1 MFNRVFNFEKNR
13 NLTNH
18 LPQMNKPIEGWSV
31 PITLL
36 KITQGIL
43 NGKKT
48 EKTQEITFS
57 GTVQPF
63 TAEKLSALPE
73 GMRSWSWIWIHCVA
87 GSLNLQTQDKIIFN
101 NVRYKVMSIK
111 DYSLYNYIEYEL
123 CQDYQ
128 V

>member
-48 EKTQEITFS
+48 EKTQDGKTFAQKS
-57 GTVQPF
+57 
-63 TAEKLSALPE
+63 
-73 GMRSWSWIWIHCVA
+73 
-87 GSLNLQTQDKIIFN
+87 
-101 NVRYKVMSIK
+101 
-111 DYSLYNYIEYEL
+111 
-123 CQDYQ
+123 
-128 V
+128 